1 MIFSYSGHESTDVWL
16 PMLSESS
23 SSWVCWWIGEKRER
37 KKERK
42 KERQR
47 RKKERKKEK
56 KERKKE
62 IEKERYNTP
71 KERIRRDKK
80 SKH

>member
-1 MIFSYSGHESTDVWL
+1 MKVVPAEFVDEL
-16 PMLSESS
+16 ER
-23 SSWVCWWIGEKRER
+23 RE
-37 KKERK
+37 KERK

-47 RKKERKKEK
+47 RKKERKKERK
-56 KERKKE
+56 KKRKKE

>member
-1 MIFSYSGHESTDVWL
+1 MKVVPAEFVDEL
-16 PMLSESS
+16 ER
-23 SSWVCWWIGEKRER
+23 RE
-37 KKERK
+37 KERK
-42 KERQR
+42 
-47 RKKERKKEK
+47 
-56 KERKKE
+56 KKE